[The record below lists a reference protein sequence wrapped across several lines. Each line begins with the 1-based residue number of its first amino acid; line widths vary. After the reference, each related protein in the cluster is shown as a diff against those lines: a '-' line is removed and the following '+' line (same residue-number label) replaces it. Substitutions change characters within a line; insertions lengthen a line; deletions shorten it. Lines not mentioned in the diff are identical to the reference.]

1 MVIAV
6 STVKKELPVA
16 LPPAP
21 PLFLPR
27 LCNYWI
33 FL

>member
-6 STVKKELPVA
+6 STVKLPVA